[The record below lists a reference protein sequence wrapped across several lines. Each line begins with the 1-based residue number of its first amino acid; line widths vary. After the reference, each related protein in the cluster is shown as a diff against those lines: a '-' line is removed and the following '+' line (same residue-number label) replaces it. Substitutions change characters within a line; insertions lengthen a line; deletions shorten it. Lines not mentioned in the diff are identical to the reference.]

1 MRYTI
6 TYVNN
11 QETITNLPD
20 LFTIDGAIVTI
31 ENKNF
36 LVTIED
42 NQTFLDEIPDWRTLD
57 G

>member
-1 MRYTI
+1 MKYI
-6 TYVNN
+6 LSYVDT
-11 QETITNLPD
+11 QETVTDLPD
-20 LFTIDGAIVTI
+20 LFTIDGAIVKF

-42 NQTFLDEIPDWRTLD
+42 NKTYLDEIPDWRTLD

>member
-1 MRYTI
+1 MKYI
-6 TYVNN
+6 LSYVDT
-11 QETITNLPD
+11 QETVTDLPD
-20 LFTIDGAIVTI
+20 IFTIDGAVVTI

-42 NQTFLDEIPDWRTLD
+42 NKTYLDEIPDWRTLD